1 MNPLTL
7 HPEDKKTAIEADFSC
22 LKNEFDTLLSFVS
35 DSCTI
40 SHACVTSIIEGIH
53 TINTAVG
60 LGFVTNPN
68 DIVCYQEFVAK
79 KEIFIV
85 SGIKE
90 DTRFQS
96 QSANQ
101 IVLPKFDFFAGFPI
115 INKEGVLIATLC
127 IMDEN
132 PKELSAIELKI
143 LNQAVNQIQSLLE
156 LKHKNDA
163 LQGLIK
169 QKENQ
174 FQLFI
179 ESSNEIFYELTPE
192 GIFTSVTNSW
202 ITLLGYTINE
212 VEGESFV
219 KFVHPDDLEKC
230 FSFLESVL
238 RTGKRNDELVYR
250 VLHKEGYYVWHASN
264 GRLLKKEDGIFYIGV
279 ARDVTEYIQ
288 AQDKLI
294 LQKEFYEKILDRLPI
309 GVAVF
314 NKDYKYT
321 YLNPS
326 SIKNE
331 ELRKVILG
339 KDDFEYAEYTKR
351 DATFAKTRKDKY
363 IEAVNSKKVLEWE
376 DELKQPNGDL
386 VYHIRKVAPVFDAE
400 GNFELMVGYGI
411 DITEN
416 KRIQNEIIKSRYL
429 TQSIIQNAAVGILVQ
444 GPQSE
449 IIENNKAACDLLG
462 LTEDQLLGKTSFDSS
477 WKVIHLDETEF
488 RADEHPVPR
497 AIKELEAVKNVIM
510 GVFHPLKND
519 FVWLLVDAIPVFDDQ
534 NKLVYVICTF
544 KDITEQKNAV
554 SALNAS
560 NERFTYSSQATSDA
574 IWDWDIISDEIF
586 VGKNYT
592 ELFGHRFEN
601 NIITSKECEN
611 FVHPEDRK
619 RYLDYFDA
627 ILEQGDNKWSDEYR
641 YLKADGTYAYVKDK
655 AIIIRNTI
663 GEPIRIIGA
672 MQDITKEKKLKD
684 ELQQSEEKFKGAFDL
699 SAVGMALV
707 NSNGY
712 WEEANDRICEILGYT
727 KEELNNLTVFDI
739 TYPDDLEEDLE
750 NQRKLDSGEI
760 PNFSMEKRYIHKNKS
775 IVWAHLTVSIVK
787 NNEGE
792 IKYYIPQIIDIT
804 DRKRFEEQN
813 KLLVEENNRN
823 RAIQLNEAKNMYRL
837 LAENTADLV
846 CLHNLDTSFQY
857 VSPSIKGLLGYAPEE
872 IVGKFPLEFVHPED
886 AEKLK
891 IRYTNFISDTESNAQ
906 DFRFRNINGDYIWLE
921 ITANIVYENEIPV
934 NFQSSARDITQ
945 RKESEEA
952 TEKALLKERELNEL
966 RTNLV
971 STISHEFRTPMTT
984 IRTSSE
990 LIEMYLEDQEFEKK
1004 EKLNKQL
1011 NTISG
1016 EIDRI
1021 IELMNAVLT
1030 ISKDDSGKTNFNPS
1044 NVNLKQLCLDVIE
1057 TSFSNQKDLRKVQTV
1072 FKGINFNVFADKNLM
1087 VYSLFNILNNA
1098 FKYSEGTT
1106 DVQLALSVKN
1116 SKIELKIID
1125 FGIGIPE
1132 QDQPKLF
1139 NTFFRASNTNGIQG
1153 TGLGLYIVK
1162 TFTEKNSGNI
1172 KLVSE
1177 LGKGTQVTMRFPLLK

>member
-1 MNPLTL
+1 MNPMSIS
-7 HPEDKKTAIEADFSC
+7 PKARKTAIESDTIRF
-22 LKNEFDTLLSFVS
+22 KNEFEVLLSFVS
-35 DSCTI
+35 ESCSI
-40 SHACVTSIIEGIH
+40 SYAFVSEVNEDVH
-53 TINTAVG
+53 TINTDIG
-60 LGFVTNPN
+60 LNFVSHPN
-68 DIVCYQEFVAK
+68 ELVCYQEFAER
-79 KEIFIV
+79 KEVFIV

-90 DTRFQS
+90 DTVFQP
-96 QSANQ
+96 QSTNQ
-101 IVLPKFDFFAGFPI
+101 KVLPQFDFFAGFPI
-115 INKEGVLIATLC
+115 TNNKGLLVATLC

-132 PKELSAIELKI
+132 PKELSTIELKI
-143 LNQAVNQIQSLLE
+143 LNQAVNQIQALLE
-156 LKHKNDA
+156 LKGKNEE
-163 LQGLIK
+163 LQGLIE

-174 FQLFI
+174 FQLFV
-179 ESSNEIFYELTPE
+179 ENSKEIFYELTPE

-202 ITLLGYTINE
+202 TTLLGHSIEE
-212 VEGESFV
+212 VEGESFA
-219 KFVHPDDLEKC
+219 KFVHPDDLNKC
-230 FSFLESVL
+230 LSFLENVL
-238 RTGKRNDELVYR
+238 VTGASDAELVYR
-250 VLHKEGYYVWHASN
+250 VLHKNGNYFWHASN
-264 GRLLKKEDGIFYIGV
+264 GRMLEKKDGFFYIGV
-279 ARDVTEYIQ
+279 ARDITEYVH

-321 YLNPS
+321 YVNLS

-331 ELRKVILG
+331 ELRKFIVG
-339 KDDFEYAEYTKR
+339 KDDFEYAKFTNR
-351 DATFAKTRKDKY
+351 DTAFAKTRKEKY
-363 IEAVNSKKVLEWE
+363 IEAVNSKQILEWE
-376 DELKQPNGDL
+376 DILKQPNGDF
-386 VYHIRKVAPVFDAE
+386 VYHTRKVAPIFDKD
-400 GNFELMVGYGI
+400 GNFEMMVGFGI

-416 KRIQNEIIKSRYL
+416 RRIQDEIAKSRYL

-462 LTEDQLLGKTSFDSS
+462 LTEDQLLGKTSFDTS
-477 WKVIHLDETEF
+477 WKVIHIDGTEF
-488 RADEHPVPR
+488 KAEEHPVPK
-497 AIKELEAVKNVIM
+497 AIKDLVAVNNVIM
-510 GVFHPLKND
+510 GVYHPKKDD

-534 NKLVYVICTF
+534 NELLYVICTF

-554 SALNAS
+554 NALNAS

-574 IWDWDIISDEIF
+574 IWDLDVISDKIL

-592 ELFGHRFEN
+592 ELFGHRYEN

-619 RYLDYFDA
+619 GYLEYFDA
-627 ILEQGDNKWSDEYR
+627 VLKQGADKWSDEYR

-655 AIIIRNTI
+655 AIIIRNNI

-672 MQDITKEKKLKD
+672 MQDITQERKLKD
-684 ELQQSEEKFKGAFDL
+684 ELQQSEEKFKGAFEL
-699 SAVGMALV
+699 SAVGIGLV

-712 WEEANDRICEILGYT
+712 WEEANDRICEILGYS
-727 KEELNNLTVFDI
+727 KEELHNLTVFDI
-739 TYPDDLEEDLE
+739 TYPDDLEEDKKF
-750 NQRKLDSGEI
+750 QKKLDSGEI
-760 PNFSMEKRYIHKNKS
+760 PNFTMEKRYIRKDKS
-775 IVWAHLTVSIVK
+775 IIWAHLSVSLVRD
-787 NNEGE
+787 NRGN
-792 IKYYIPQIIDIT
+792 IKYYIPQIIDIN

-823 RAIQLNEAKNMYRL
+823 KAIQLNEAKNMYRL

-857 VSPSIKGLLGYAPEE
+857 VSPSIKGLLGYNPEE
-872 IVGKFPLEFVHPED
+872 IINKFPIEYVHPED
-886 AEKLK
+886 AEKLQN
-891 IRYTNFISDTESNAQ
+891 RYTNFISDSENMAQ
-906 DFRFRNINGDYIWLE
+906 DFRFKNIDGDYIWLE

-934 NFQSSARDITQ
+934 SFQSSARDITQ
-945 RKESEEA
+945 RKASEEA

-990 LIEMYLEDQEFEKK
+990 LIEMYLEGQEFEKK
-1004 EKLNKQL
+1004 ERLHKQL

-1021 IELMNAVLT
+1021 IELMNAVLI
-1030 ISKDDSGKTNFNPS
+1030 ISKDDSKKTNFQPIE
-1044 NVNLKQLCLDVIE
+1044 VDLKQLCLDVIE
-1057 TSFSNQKDLRKVQTV
+1057 TSFSNLKDLRKVQTT
-1072 FKGINFNVFADKNLM
+1072 FKGTNFNVFADKNLM
-1087 VYSLFNILNNA
+1087 EYSVFNILNNA
-1098 FKYSEGTT
+1098 FKYSEGTV
-1106 DVQLALSVKN
+1106 DVQLELSVKN

-1132 QDQPKLF
+1132 LDQSKLF

-1172 KLVSE
+1172 KLESK
-1177 LGKGTQVTMRFPLLK
+1177 LGEGTKVTMQFPLLK